1 LTFALSVPDSH
12 SSDSPEGTPARKK
25 YIKVHNRNILK
36 IPLESPTPGA
46 LIMNVQKRIKCN
58 HDLNS
63 VCQAASLTNEDLLS
77 VHALFADKSK
87 EEQNALI
94 VDWITLNNY
103 DPGSQQLTPNKIQ
116 KHIRSSNAE
125 SDADTVLIQFKLPT
139 LDGSLINVCF
149 KAFMSILNITNARVN
164 EVICDYYAKNP
175 SKSLHT
181 AAITDALEGSTLI
194 QHASK
199 SREIETSVATILT
212 SFNSSG
218 NAVSVQSTELIEV
231 VDGEN
236 QQVMI
241 IDTVDVPTTE
251 NTIDDVF
258 THEQVSDGHK
268 QMLEEVVTTS
278 TVVPVVISD
287 TRFEMAAV
295 PWWRQVVEQ
304 HQEEDFYCKI
314 DSKRHV
320 SLLNVAFHAEQ
331 FEIEV
336 FGQTL
341 DWTEHE
347 YLAPLQ
353 DEYQQTKDRA
363 HILTRMDELTI
374 CCGISDPQLK
384 QLANQLKGSVNQVF
398 TYCALS
404 DAVHSPRCRLLY
416 GVDWSYAICRDC
428 YSILDNTTTVHSSI
442 I

>member
-1 LTFALSVPDSH
+1 
-12 SSDSPEGTPARKK
+12 
-25 YIKVHNRNILK
+25 
-36 IPLESPTPGA
+36 
-46 LIMNVQKRIKCN
+46 MNVQKRIKCN

-63 VCQAASLTNEDLLS
+63 ICQAASLTNEDLLS

-87 EEQNALI
+87 EDQNALI

-103 DPGSQQLTPNKIQ
+103 DPCAQLTPNKISKQ
-116 KHIRSSNAE
+116 IRSSNPDT
-125 SDADTVLIQFKLPT
+125 DADTVLIQFKLPT

-175 SKSLHT
+175 IKSLHT
-181 AAITDALEGSTLI
+181 LSDSMDETTLM
-194 QHASK
+194 QTNK

-212 SFNSSG
+212 SFNNSG
-218 NAVSVQSTELIEV
+218 NAVSVQSAELIEV

-241 IDTVDVPTTE
+241 IDTVDVPTSE

-258 THEQVSDGHK
+258 SHDSHHHHQVADNHHNK
-268 QMLEEVVTTS
+268 MMEEVVTTS

-287 TRFEMAAV
+287 TRFEMNSV
-295 PWWRQVVEQ
+295 PWWRQVTEENM
-304 HQEEDFYCKI
+304 EEDFYCKI
-314 DSKRHV
+314 EPKRHIN
-320 SLLNVAFHAEQ
+320 LLTIVFHPNH

-341 DWTEHE
+341 DVQEHE
-347 YLAPLQ
+347 YLSSLLQ
-353 DEYQQTKDRA
+353 EYEESKDKA
-363 HILTRMDELTI
+363 HVLSRLDELTI

-416 GVDWSYAICRDC
+416 GNDWSYAICRDC